1 VTSSK
6 GVNDNIV
13 IRIALV
19 AATVIPM
26 IISAVIKDVV
36 GRVRR

>member
-1 VTSSK
+1 MTTGK

-26 IISAVIKDVV
+26 IISSVIKDVIS
-36 GRVRR
+36 RVRR